1 MSAYEINMS
10 QPHPEPLAVIAGMR
24 TPFAKAFGA
33 LEDRPA
39 NELARMAAV
48 GVINRSGLAPTD
60 IDEVV
65 FGNVAGPPEASN
77 VSRVIAL
84 QAGIPWDR
92 PAHTVNRNCA
102 SGMESLFSAW
112 QIIREGR
119 ARVMLAGGTESMSNV
134 PFLWDTRM
142 RDWLLKFS
150 RARGWQKGALLAK
163 LRPGFFKPV
172 PGLELGLTDPT
183 CGLNMGQTAEV
194 LAKEFAISRAEQDA
208 FALRSHQRAT
218 AAWQRCFFKDEVV
231 PLPANQGRGDAVE
244 QDVGP
249 RPNQSLEALA
259 KLRPLFDRQR
269 GTVTAGNSC
278 PLTDGAAAAIVMSAE
293 QSRTMNLKPL
303 GYIRDYAIA
312 GCDPSRMGLGPVFAI
327 HKLLQKAG
335 LSLDAFDLFEINE
348 AFAAQV
354 LACLAALD
362 SSKFAERSLG
372 QTQSIG
378 AIDPERLNINGG
390 AIALGHPVG
399 TSGTRLVITLLRAL
413 REQGRR
419 RGLASLCV
427 GGGQGVAVWL
437 ETELSD

>member
-1 MSAYEINMS
+1 MA
-10 QPHPEPLAVIAGMR
+10 HPEPLAIIAGVR

-33 LEDRPA
+33 LEHWRAD
-39 NELARMAAV
+39 ELGREAV
-48 GVINRSGLAPTD
+48 TGALQHSGIAPTD
-60 IDEVV
+60 VDEVV

-84 QAGIPWDR
+84 AAGIPWDR

-119 ARVMLAGGTESMSNV
+119 ARIMLAGGAESMSNV
-134 PFLWDTRM
+134 PLLWDTRM
-142 RDWLLKFS
+142 RDWLLELS
-150 RARGWQKGALLAK
+150 RARGLQKASLLAK
-163 LRPGFFKPV
+163 LRPGFFKPI

-208 FALRSHQRAT
+208 FALQSHQRAT
-218 AAWQRCFFKDEVV
+218 AAWQRGFFKDEVV
-231 PLPANQGRGDAVE
+231 PLPAHDGRDDKVD

-249 RPNQSLEALA
+249 RPNQSREALA

-278 PLTDGAAAAIVMSAE
+278 PLTDGAAATIVMSAADA
-293 QSRTMNLKPL
+293 QARKLKPL

-327 HKLLQKAG
+327 HKLLKKTG
-335 LSLDAFDLFEINE
+335 LSLDDFDLLEINE

-354 LACLAALD
+354 LACMKALASADFARQAL
-362 SSKFAERSLG
+362 SEP
-372 QTQSIG
+372 QPIG
-378 AIDPERLNINGG
+378 VIEFERLNVNGG

-437 ETELSD
+437 ETEL